1 MTIPLSDEVL
11 KQMGFEPQVEGDYY
25 VKDNHV
31 IHKFC
36 DKYNSLDKHK
46 NMVTLETK
54 EDLMIFM
61 SRVKDWITVVQHS
74 QGDITF
80 SVNADKSIE
89 AERKVA
95 DFIKAHPDIIGAP
108 NVADIIEKMV
118 DGLDMYSYGPKRNEE
133 CANCDVPD

>member
-1 MTIPLSDEVL
+1 MTIQLSDEVL
-11 KQMGFEPQVEGDYY
+11 KQMGFEPKVDGDYY

-31 IHKFC
+31 IHKFG

-80 SVNADKSIE
+80 SVNADDSIE

-95 DFIKAHPDIIGAP
+95 DFIKVHPDIIGAP

-118 DGLDMYSYGPKRNEE
+118 DDLDMYSYRPKRNEE
-133 CANCDVPD
+133 CANWDVPD